1 MDKNKIRLDYNNMM
15 ADVIG
20 ERGFTKADFDAVK
33 DRVDF
38 AVNYFNEKQGTG
50 FMGWT
55 RLHYEQ
61 DQVVEDIVK
70 TAEKCAINLKI
81 LLFLVLVALHLVQ
94 FQFSKLFAICTTTK

>member
-38 AVNYFNEKQGTG
+38 AVNYFN
-50 FMGWT
+50 
-55 RLHYEQ
+55 
-61 DQVVEDIVK
+61 I
-70 TAEKCAINLKI
+70 I
-81 LLFLVLVALHLVQ
+81 FLI
-94 FQFSKLFAICTTTK
+94 FI

>member
-38 AVNYFNEKQGTG
+38 AVRRLRVQGSEG
-50 FMGWT
+50 T
-55 RLHYEQ
+55 RHWLYGV
-61 DQVVEDIVK
+61 DK
-70 TAEKCAINLKI
+70 ASLRARSSC
-81 LLFLVLVALHLVQ
+81 
-94 FQFSKLFAICTTTK
+94 

>member
-38 AVNYFNEKQGTG
+38 AGQV
-50 FMGWT
+50 
-55 RLHYEQ
+55 
-61 DQVVEDIVK
+61 DQRK
-70 TAEKCAINLKI
+70 G
-81 LLFLVLVALHLVQ
+81 
-94 FQFSKLFAICTTTK
+94 